1 MGFPE
6 PAVAPSSHSLSTRP
20 LGPKGFDPSIKSYS
34 SGDFTLNRYLT
45 MLLYKLHLIAPA
57 EATRR
62 SLSGRQ
68 LAGARP
74 DALLNRTLQRPLET
88 PAPRIR
94 KPH

>member
-1 MGFPE
+1 
-6 PAVAPSSHSLSTRP
+6 
-20 LGPKGFDPSIKSYS
+20 
-34 SGDFTLNRYLT
+34 
-45 MLLYKLHLIAPA
+45 MLLYKLHLIAPG

-74 DALLNRTLQRPLET
+74 DSLLNRTLQRPLET
-88 PAPRIR
+88 PALRIR